1 MLDILNYNPF
11 SKYESVFNTLN
22 SKPKSIRRK
31 LHELTNKYSKISFD
45 LKIYD
50 KYGNI
55 PLLGT
60 LMKLIKYLKM
70 NDKNLI
76 ILPSVFI
83 YIIQGCVA
91 ESFAFEQLR
100 NNTLKILTN
109 NNENEINNDKDIKIE
124 NKEVF
129 QFFILGF

>member
-1 MLDILNYNPF
+1 LYIFNNFLDDRYEKDIIDYLQKSENVRNRYDFTDLKKIINPLFLKKFTSMLDILNYNPF

-83 YIIQGCVA
+83 YII
-91 ESFAFEQLR
+91 
-100 NNTLKILTN
+100 
-109 NNENEINNDKDIKIE
+109 
-124 NKEVF
+124 
-129 QFFILGF
+129 